1 MRLKQFAVYS
11 PGSEEL
17 KRSVKPSFRQRRH
30 GHSHLHRRAEN
41 QEKVA
46 WPGEEAPSVP
56 APDAPSSS
64 PAPQPS
70 PSPKPEKDEEEDND
84 VPLFGWGRKAY
95 YNAETGEA
103 DGLVF
108 LNHHGGEGSG
118 TFD

>member
-11 PGSEEL
+11 PGGDEL

-30 GHSHLHRRAEN
+30 GHAHLHRRGSEAM
-41 QEKVA
+41 EKVA
-46 WPGEEAPSVP
+46 WPGEEAPESPPAPAAPSPPPSRVP
-56 APDAPSSS
+56 A
-64 PAPQPS
+64 
-70 PSPKPEKDEEEDND
+70 PKPEKDEEEDD
-84 VPLFGWGRKAY
+84 EVPLLGWGRKAY
-95 YNAETGEA
+95 YNAEGGEA